1 LKKLAAI
8 CICLAILSSSR
19 GQYYLRG
26 EIKDESN
33 NPLPNVKLI
42 LASSGYVYYTG
53 NAGAFGIPI
62 PKLVDSVTV
71 LADGFQTYSTK
82 LNAGTYQY
90 ITLKVLHKQ
99 HGKAPGNHLMSF
111 TKNLKPDDWHGWT
124 VAAETYS
131 SLIENDFVSSEK
143 FPETGLTINI
153 NKASYSNVRR
163 FLNMETYVPPDAV
176 RIEELLNNFNFA
188 YSEPSK
194 DSSFAFGSYLTD
206 CPWDR
211 ENQLLYLNVSAKKAN
226 IDKIPPS
233 NLVFLIDVSGSM
245 DLPNRLP
252 LLKSAFKILVQN
264 LRSQD
269 TVSIVVY
276 GGMVGVWLGPTSGG
290 EKKKILKYIDSLEP
304 GGPTPGEAGIRAAY
318 RLAKSQYITGGN
330 NRVILATDGDFN
342 VGENSEDD
350 LERLILMHKQ
360 WGIYLTCLGVGM
372 GNYKDS
378 KLEVLAKK
386 GNGNFAYLDDEK
398 EAEKVLMNEFAQ
410 TIYAVA
416 DNAHLDVKFNPD
428 IVKQYRLIGFENKL
442 MALTDSSSE
451 IEGGEVGSGQSL
463 LVMFEIKPASQDKQ
477 NADPGKKGFAKL
489 VLHYR
494 NPNDSVN
501 RRSYY
506 DCPHA
511 FTKFSELPSSYRF
524 ATSTVIFGELLKKS
538 KFMSG
543 MSWEDAEEIA
553 NQSVDRNDTAQM
565 EFIQLIEKARKLYS
579 KDKKKKKKK
588 EPE

>member
-1 LKKLAAI
+1 LKKFAAI
-8 CICLAILSSSR
+8 SICLLILSSSR

-33 NPLPNVKLI
+33 NPLSNVKLI
-42 LASSGYVYYTG
+42 LHSSGYVYYSG

-62 PKLVDSVTV
+62 PKMDDSVTIQ
-71 LADGFQTYSTK
+71 ADGFQTYCSK

-90 ITLKVLHKQ
+90 IILKVLHKP
-99 HGKAPGNHLMSF
+99 HNASPGNHLMSF
-111 TKNLKPDDWHGWT
+111 TKNLKPEDWHGWT
-124 VAAETYS
+124 IAAETYS

-143 FPETGLTINI
+143 FPETGLTVNI

-188 YSEPSK
+188 YSEPLR
-194 DSSFAFGSYLTD
+194 DSTFAFGSHLTD
-206 CPWDR
+206 CPWNNK
-211 ENQLLYLNVSAKKAN
+211 NQLLYLNVSARKAN

-252 LLKSAFKILVQN
+252 LLKSAFKILVTN
-264 LRSQD
+264 LRPQD

-276 GGMVGVWLGPTSGG
+276 GGMVGVWLTPTSGAD
-290 EKKKILKYIDSLEP
+290 KKKILKSIDELEP

-318 RLAKSQYITGGN
+318 RLAKSQYIPGGN

-342 VGENSEDD
+342 VGQNSEDD
-350 LERLILMHKQ
+350 LEKLILVHKQ

-416 DNAHLDVKFNPD
+416 DNAYIDVKFNPE
-428 IVKQYRLIGFENKL
+428 IVREYRLVGFENKL
-442 MALTDSSSE
+442 MALNDSSSE
-451 IEGGEVGSGQSL
+451 IEGGEVGSGQAL
-463 LVMFEIKPASQDKQ
+463 MVLFEITPTSHELENNDKKTF
-477 NADPGKKGFAKL
+477 ADV

-494 NPNDSVN
+494 IPNDSMN
-501 RRSYY
+501 RKSYY
-506 DCPHA
+506 SCP
-511 FTKFSELPSSYRF
+511 FSYTKFNALPPNFRF
-524 ATSTVIFGELLKKS
+524 AASTVIFAELLKKS
-538 KFMSG
+538 KFVSQ
-543 MSWEDAEEIA
+543 STWEEAEQIA
-553 NQSVDRNDTAQM
+553 NQSLDPNDAAQKD
-565 EFIQLIEKARKLYS
+565 FIQLIEKAKKLYA
-579 KDKKKKKKK
+579 KEKKKKKKNDLD
-588 EPE
+588 